1 MIEEM
6 LGMQTGGRHALDEDA
21 FQTPIFHAL
30 SRGGRRRQQQE
41 GAESLEEFR
50 RDPLTAPIPVQ
61 ALAPMPSIRERLQAA
76 GRRERSAPLESAGR
90 RERSESAGRR
100 ERTAPA
106 PREWAG
112 LTALAERGRHRL
124 ATSNW

>member
-1 MIEEM
+1 VIEEM
-6 LGMQTGGRHALDEDA
+6 MGVQAGGRHALDEDA

-41 GAESLEEFR
+41 GTTASLEEFR

-76 GRRERSAPLESAGR
+76 GRRDRSAAAESWGR
-90 RERSESAGRR
+90 RERS
-100 ERTAPA
+100 APA